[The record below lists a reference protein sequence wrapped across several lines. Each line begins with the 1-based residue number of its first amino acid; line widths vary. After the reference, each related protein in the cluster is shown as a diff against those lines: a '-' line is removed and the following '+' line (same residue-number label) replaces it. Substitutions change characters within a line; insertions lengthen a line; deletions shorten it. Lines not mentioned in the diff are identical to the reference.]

1 MTEYNSEFQDYFGT
15 DYERTLKSVREDY
28 KDDIRRAVHLI
39 QELNRVWWES
49 DLDSKDISPAVNED
63 LEKLDGKIG
72 SLIKLAK
79 EFGEKHPELE
89 RDEVIRF
96 D

>member
-1 MTEYNSEFQDYFGT
+1 MVENNSEFQDYFGT
-15 DYERTLKSVREDY
+15 DYERILKAVRNDY

-49 DLDSKDISPAVNED
+49 DLDSKEISPALNED
-63 LEKLDGKIG
+63 LDKLDSKIG
-72 SLIKLAK
+72 SLIELAK
-79 EFGEKHPELE
+79 EFGAKHPELE